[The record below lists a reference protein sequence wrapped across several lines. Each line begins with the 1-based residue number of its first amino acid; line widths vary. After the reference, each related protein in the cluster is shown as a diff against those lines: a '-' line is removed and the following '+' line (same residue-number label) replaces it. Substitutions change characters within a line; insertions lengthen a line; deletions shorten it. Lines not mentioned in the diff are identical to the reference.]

1 MIGTYSISG
10 EAISI
15 SLAAS
20 RRAVAAN
27 HSRSRSQFSDTPSVS
42 QWFPRLECGSGM
54 ATGVNH
60 EIRLAARPVGFPKDS
75 DFELAET
82 PIPEPGDGEVL
93 VRNVYMSVDPYMRAR
108 MDERKSYAPSF
119 QVGEAMTGGAVG
131 QVVESR
137 SDALAVGDWVNS
149 MMGWREYY
157 VADGGSLMK
166 IDPALAPVSKALGV
180 LGLTGWTA
188 YVGLLDLGQ
197 PKEGETVFV
206 SAAAGAVGSIVGQL
220 AKLKGCRVVGSAGS
234 PEKAARCRE
243 IGYDDVFDYKKETP
257 ADALD
262 RLCPDGIDV
271 YFENVGGDHL
281 DAALRTHARVRPD
294 RRLRPDL
301 AVQRHRAEARSEPR
315 PASHEPRHDPRLHRL
330 RPLRPAAR
338 LPARHGRVVPGRQ
351 DHRRGDRGRGDRE
364 RPDARSWACSE
375 ARTAGRC
382 S

>member
-1 MIGTYSISG
+1 
-10 EAISI
+10 
-15 SLAAS
+15 
-20 RRAVAAN
+20 
-27 HSRSRSQFSDTPSVS
+27 
-42 QWFPRLECGSGM
+42 M

-82 PIPEPGDGEVL
+82 PIPSPGDGEVL
-93 VRNVYMSVDPYMRAR
+93 VRNVYMSVDPYMRSR
-108 MDERKSYAPSF
+108 MAERKSYAPSF
-119 QVGEAMTGGAVG
+119 KVGDPMTGGAVG

-149 MMGWREYY
+149 MNGWREYY

-180 LGLTGWTA
+180 LGLTGFTA

-206 SAAAGAVGSIVGQL
+206 SAAAGAVGSVVGQL
-220 AKLKGCRVVGSAGS
+220 AKLRGCRVVGSAGS
-234 PEKAARCRE
+234 PEKVAHLRE
-243 IGYDDVFDYKKETP
+243 IGYDEGFDYKRESP

-281 DAALRTHARVRPD
+281 EAALPRMRTFGRIVVCGLIAQYNDTELQPGPSLVPLLTSRVTIRGFIVSDHFD
-294 RRLRPDL
+294 RLADFLRDMSGWYREGKVTDEETVVDGIEN
-301 AVQRHRAEARSEPR
+301 A
-315 PASHEPRHDPRLHRL
+315 
-330 RPLRPAAR
+330 PAAFMG
-338 LPARHGRVVPGRQ
+338 LL
-351 DHRRGDRGRGDRE
+351 RGENRGKMLVKVG
-364 RPDARSWACSE
+364 PDEPVAA
-375 ARTAGRC
+375 
-382 S
+382 